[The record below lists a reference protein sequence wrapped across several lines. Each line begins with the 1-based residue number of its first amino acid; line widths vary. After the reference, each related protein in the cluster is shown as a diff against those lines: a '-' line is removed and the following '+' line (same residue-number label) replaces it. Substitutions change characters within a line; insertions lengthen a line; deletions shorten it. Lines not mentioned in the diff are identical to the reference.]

1 MKNFDWLQ
9 AFAMEQQE
17 QPEPGVSADAAPQ
30 DEQERAEAFRALIQ
44 GPYKKDYD
52 RQVQMIVRERLKN
65 CARSEQV
72 LQALAPT
79 LERDYGV
86 DTASLSVE
94 QAERLAQVSPDGK
107 LPQTQEQRE
116 QAMRAGY
123 ERLRG
128 QFEQVRE
135 AYPQAE
141 LAQELDD
148 PAFMRLVVRGVD
160 AKSAYE
166 LTHLRELRAGAMAY
180 GARRAREELTAAMQA
195 GYLRPRESGMAPAAG
210 GAFAESPEHWSR
222 QTREELKA
230 RARRGET
237 VRL

>member
-1 MKNFDWLQ
+1 MKKMHWLQ
-9 AFAMEQQE
+9 LFAEQA
-17 QPEPGVSADAAPQ
+17 QPEPGVMADAAPEQ
-30 DEQERAEAFRALIQ
+30 DHAEAFRALIQ
-44 GPYKKDYD
+44 GPYKKEYD
-52 RQVQMIVRERLKN
+52 RQVQTIVRERLKN
-65 CARSEQV
+65 CARSEQL

-166 LTHLRELRAGAMAY
+166 LTHLQELRKSAVAY

-195 GYLRPRESGMAPAAG
+195 GYLRPREGGMAQSG
-210 GAFAESPEHWSR
+210 CGAFAESPEQWSR
-222 QTREELKA
+222 KTREELKT
-230 RARRGET
+230 RARRGEK
-237 VRL
+237 VCL

>member
-1 MKNFDWLQ
+1 MKKMHWLQ
-9 AFAMEQQE
+9 LFAEQA
-17 QPEPGVSADAAPQ
+17 QPEPGVTADAAPEQ
-30 DEQERAEAFRALIQ
+30 DHAEAFRALIQ
-44 GPYKKDYD
+44 GPYKKEYD
-52 RQVQMIVRERLKN
+52 RQVQTIVRERLKN
-65 CARSEQV
+65 CARSEQL

-79 LERDYGV
+79 LERDSGV

-123 ERLRG
+123 ERLHG

-166 LTHLRELRAGAMAY
+166 LTHLQELRKSAVAY

-195 GYLRPRESGMAPAAG
+195 GYLRPREGGMAQSG
-210 GAFAESPEHWSR
+210 CGAFAESPEQWSR
-222 QTREELKA
+222 KTREELKT
-230 RARRGET
+230 RARRGEK
-237 VRL
+237 VCL

>member
-1 MKNFDWLQ
+1 MKKMHWLQ
-9 AFAMEQQE
+9 LFAEQA
-17 QPEPGVSADAAPQ
+17 QPEPGVTADAAPEQ
-30 DEQERAEAFRALIQ
+30 DHAEAFRALIQ
-44 GPYKKDYD
+44 GPYKKEYD
-52 RQVQMIVRERLKN
+52 RQVQTIVRERLKN
-65 CARSEQV
+65 CARSEQL

-166 LTHLRELRAGAMAY
+166 LTHLQELRKSAVAY
-180 GARRAREELTAAMQA
+180 GVRRAREELTAAMQA
-195 GYLRPRESGMAPAAG
+195 GYLRPREGGMAQSG
-210 GAFAESPEHWSR
+210 CGAFAESPEQWSR
-222 QTREELKA
+222 KTREELKT
-230 RARRGET
+230 RARRGEK
-237 VRL
+237 VCL

>member
-1 MKNFDWLQ
+1 MKKMHWLQ
-9 AFAMEQQE
+9 LFAEQA
-17 QPEPGVSADAAPQ
+17 QPEPGVTADAAPEQ
-30 DEQERAEAFRALIQ
+30 DHAEAFRALIQ
-44 GPYKKDYD
+44 GPYKKEYD
-52 RQVQMIVRERLKN
+52 RQVQTIVRERLKN
-65 CARSEQV
+65 CARSEQL

-166 LTHLRELRAGAMAY
+166 LTHLQELRKSAVAY
-180 GARRAREELTAAMQA
+180 GARRAREELTATMQA
-195 GYLRPRESGMAPAAG
+195 GYLRPREGGMAQSG
-210 GAFAESPEHWSR
+210 CGAFAESPEQWSR
-222 QTREELKA
+222 KTREELKT
-230 RARRGET
+230 RARRGEK
-237 VRL
+237 VCL

>member
-1 MKNFDWLQ
+1 MKKMHWLQ
-9 AFAMEQQE
+9 LFAEQA
-17 QPEPGVSADAAPQ
+17 QPEPGVTADAAPEQ
-30 DEQERAEAFRALIQ
+30 DHAEAFRALIQ
-44 GPYKKDYD
+44 GPYKKEYD
-52 RQVQMIVRERLKN
+52 RQVQTIVRERLKN
-65 CARSEQV
+65 CARSEQL

-86 DTASLSVE
+86 DTASLIVE

-166 LTHLRELRAGAMAY
+166 LTHLQELRKSAVAY

-195 GYLRPRESGMAPAAG
+195 GYLRPREGGMAQSG
-210 GAFAESPEHWSR
+210 CGAFAESPEQWSR
-222 QTREELKA
+222 KTREELKT
-230 RARRGET
+230 RARRGEK
-237 VRL
+237 VCL

>member
-1 MKNFDWLQ
+1 MKKMHWLQ
-9 AFAMEQQE
+9 LFAEQA
-17 QPEPGVSADAAPQ
+17 QPEPGVTVDAAPEQ
-30 DEQERAEAFRALIQ
+30 DHAEAFRALIQ
-44 GPYKKDYD
+44 GPYKKEYD
-52 RQVQMIVRERLKN
+52 RQVQTIVRERLKN
-65 CARSEQV
+65 CARSEQL

-166 LTHLRELRAGAMAY
+166 LTHLQELRKSAVAY

-195 GYLRPRESGMAPAAG
+195 GYLRPREGGMAQSG
-210 GAFAESPEHWSR
+210 CGAFAESPEQWSR
-222 QTREELKA
+222 KTREELKT
-230 RARRGET
+230 RARRGEK
-237 VRL
+237 VCL

>member
-1 MKNFDWLQ
+1 MKKMHWLQ
-9 AFAMEQQE
+9 LFAEQA
-17 QPEPGVSADAAPQ
+17 QPEPGVMADAAPEQ
-30 DEQERAEAFRALIQ
+30 DHAEAFRALIQ
-44 GPYKKDYD
+44 GPYKKEYD
-52 RQVQMIVRERLKN
+52 RQVQTIVRERLKN
-65 CARSEQV
+65 CARSEQL

-166 LTHLRELRAGAMAY
+166 LTHLQELRKSAVAY

-195 GYLRPRESGMAPAAG
+195 GYLRPREGGMAQSG
-210 GAFAESPEHWSR
+210 CGAFAESPEQWSR
-222 QTREELKA
+222 KTREELKT
-230 RARRGET
+230 RARRGEQ
-237 VRL
+237 VCL

>member
-1 MKNFDWLQ
+1 MKKMHWLQ
-9 AFAMEQQE
+9 LFAEQA
-17 QPEPGVSADAAPQ
+17 QPEPGVTADAAPDQ
-30 DEQERAEAFRALIQ
+30 DHAEAFRALIQ
-44 GPYKKDYD
+44 GPYKKEYD
-52 RQVQMIVRERLKN
+52 RQVQTIVRERLKN
-65 CARSEQV
+65 CARSEQL

-166 LTHLRELRAGAMAY
+166 LTHLQELRKSAVAY

-195 GYLRPRESGMAPAAG
+195 GYLRPREGGMAQSG
-210 GAFAESPEHWSR
+210 CGAFAESPEQWSR
-222 QTREELKA
+222 KTREELKT
-230 RARRGET
+230 RARRGEK
-237 VRL
+237 VCL

>member
-1 MKNFDWLQ
+1 MKKMHWLQ
-9 AFAMEQQE
+9 LFAEQA
-17 QPEPGVSADAAPQ
+17 QPEPGVTADAAPEQ
-30 DEQERAEAFRALIQ
+30 DHAEAFRALIQ
-44 GPYKKDYD
+44 GPYKKEYD
-52 RQVQMIVRERLKN
+52 RQVQTIVRERLKN
-65 CARSEQV
+65 CARSEQL

-166 LTHLRELRAGAMAY
+166 LTHLQELRKSAVAY

-195 GYLRPRESGMAPAAG
+195 GYLRPREGGMAQSG
-210 GAFAESPEHWSR
+210 CGAFAESPEQWSR
-222 QTREELKA
+222 KTREELKT
-230 RARRGET
+230 RARRGEK
-237 VRL
+237 VCL

>member
-1 MKNFDWLQ
+1 MKKMHWLQ
-9 AFAMEQQE
+9 LFAEQA
-17 QPEPGVSADAAPQ
+17 QPEPGVTADAAPEQ
-30 DEQERAEAFRALIQ
+30 DHAEAFRALIQ
-44 GPYKKDYD
+44 GPYKKEYD
-52 RQVQMIVRERLKN
+52 RQVQTIVRERLKN
-65 CARSEQV
+65 CARSEQL

-166 LTHLRELRAGAMAY
+166 LTHLQELRKSAVAY

-195 GYLRPRESGMAPAAG
+195 GYLRPREGGMAQSG
-210 GAFAESPEHWSR
+210 CGAFAESPEQWSR
-222 QTREELKA
+222 KTRKELKT
-230 RARRGET
+230 RARRGEK
-237 VRL
+237 VCL

>member
-1 MKNFDWLQ
+1 MKKMHWLQ
-9 AFAMEQQE
+9 LFAEQAK
-17 QPEPGVSADAAPQ
+17 PEPDAA
-30 DEQERAEAFRALIQ
+30 AEA
-44 GPYKKDYD
+44 
-52 RQVQMIVRERLKN
+52 
-65 CARSEQV
+65 
-72 LQALAPT
+72 AP
-79 LERDYGV
+79 
-86 DTASLSVE
+86 E
-94 QAERLAQVSPDGK
+94 QAERLAQMPPDGK

-135 AYPQAE
+135 VYPQAE
-141 LAQELDD
+141 LAQALDD

-166 LTHLRELRAGAMAY
+166 LTHLQELRKSAVAY

-195 GYLRPRESGMAPAAG
+195 GYLRPREGGMAQSG
-210 GAFAESPEHWSR
+210 CGAFAESPEQWSR
-222 QTREELKA
+222 KTREELKT
-230 RARRGET
+230 RARRGEK

>member
-1 MKNFDWLQ
+1 MKKMHWLQ
-9 AFAMEQQE
+9 LFAEQA
-17 QPEPGVSADAAPQ
+17 QPEPGVTADAAPEQ
-30 DEQERAEAFRALIQ
+30 DHAEAFRALIQ
-44 GPYKKDYD
+44 GPYKKEYD
-52 RQVQMIVRERLKN
+52 RQVQTIVRERLKN
-65 CARSEQV
+65 CARSEQL

-128 QFEQVRE
+128 QFEQVRA

-166 LTHLRELRAGAMAY
+166 LTHLQELRKSAVAY

-195 GYLRPRESGMAPAAG
+195 GYLRPREGGMAQSG
-210 GAFAESPEHWSR
+210 CGAFAESPEQWSR
-222 QTREELKA
+222 KTREELKT
-230 RARRGET
+230 RARRGEK
-237 VRL
+237 VCL

>member
-1 MKNFDWLQ
+1 MKKMHWLQ
-9 AFAMEQQE
+9 LFAEQA
-17 QPEPGVSADAAPQ
+17 QPEPGVMADAAPEQ
-30 DEQERAEAFRALIQ
+30 DHAEAFRALIQ
-44 GPYKKDYD
+44 GPYKKEYD
-52 RQVQMIVRERLKN
+52 RQVQAIVRERLKN
-65 CARSEQV
+65 CARSEQL

-166 LTHLRELRAGAMAY
+166 LTHLQELRKSAVAY

-195 GYLRPRESGMAPAAG
+195 GYLRPREGGMAQSG
-210 GAFAESPEHWSR
+210 CGAFAESPEQWSR
-222 QTREELKA
+222 KTREELKT
-230 RARRGET
+230 RARRGEK
-237 VRL
+237 VCL

>member
-1 MKNFDWLQ
+1 MKKMHWLQ
-9 AFAMEQQE
+9 LFAEQA
-17 QPEPGVSADAAPQ
+17 QPEPGVTADAAP
-30 DEQERAEAFRALIQ
+30 EQEHAEAFRALIQ
-44 GPYKKDYD
+44 GPYKKEYD
-52 RQVQMIVRERLKN
+52 RQVQTIVRERLKN
-65 CARSEQV
+65 CARSEQL

-94 QAERLAQVSPDGK
+94 QAERLAQVSPGGK

-166 LTHLRELRAGAMAY
+166 LTHLQELRKSAVAY

-195 GYLRPRESGMAPAAG
+195 GYLRPREGGMAQSG
-210 GAFAESPEHWSR
+210 CGAFAESPEQWSR
-222 QTREELKA
+222 KTREELKT
-230 RARRGET
+230 RARRGEK
-237 VRL
+237 VCL

>member
-1 MKNFDWLQ
+1 MKKMHWLQ
-9 AFAMEQQE
+9 LFAEQA
-17 QPEPGVSADAAPQ
+17 QPEPGVTADAAPEQ
-30 DEQERAEAFRALIQ
+30 DHAEAFRALIQ
-44 GPYKKDYD
+44 GPYKKEYD
-52 RQVQMIVRERLKN
+52 RQVQTIVRERLKN
-65 CARSEQV
+65 CARSEQL

-141 LAQELDD
+141 LAQALDD

-166 LTHLRELRAGAMAY
+166 LTHLQELRKSAVAY

-195 GYLRPRESGMAPAAG
+195 GYLRPREGGMAQSG
-210 GAFAESPEHWSR
+210 CGAFAESPEQWSR
-222 QTREELKA
+222 KTREELKT
-230 RARRGET
+230 RARRGEK
-237 VRL
+237 VCL

>member
-1 MKNFDWLQ
+1 MKKMHWLQ
-9 AFAMEQQE
+9 LFAEQA
-17 QPEPGVSADAAPQ
+17 QPEPGVTADAAPEQ
-30 DEQERAEAFRALIQ
+30 DHAEAFRALIQ
-44 GPYKKDYD
+44 GPYKKEYD
-52 RQVQMIVRERLKN
+52 RQVQTIVRERLKN
-65 CARSEQV
+65 CARSEQL

-107 LPQTQEQRE
+107 FPQTQEQRE

-166 LTHLRELRAGAMAY
+166 LTHLQELRKSAVAY

-195 GYLRPRESGMAPAAG
+195 GYLRPREGGMAQSG
-210 GAFAESPEHWSR
+210 CGAFAESPEQWSR
-222 QTREELKA
+222 KTREELKT
-230 RARRGET
+230 RARRGEK
-237 VRL
+237 VCL

>member
-1 MKNFDWLQ
+1 MKKMHWLQ
-9 AFAMEQQE
+9 LFAEQA
-17 QPEPGVSADAAPQ
+17 QPEPGVTADAAPEQ
-30 DEQERAEAFRALIQ
+30 DHAEAFRALIQ
-44 GPYKKDYD
+44 GPYKKEYD
-52 RQVQMIVRERLKN
+52 RQVQTIVRERLKN
-65 CARSEQV
+65 CARSEQL

-94 QAERLAQVSPDGK
+94 QVERLAQVSPDGK

-166 LTHLRELRAGAMAY
+166 LTHLQELRKSAVAY

-195 GYLRPRESGMAPAAG
+195 GYLRPREGGMAQSG
-210 GAFAESPEHWSR
+210 CGAFAESPEQWSR
-222 QTREELKA
+222 KTREELKT
-230 RARRGET
+230 RARRGEK
-237 VRL
+237 VCL

>member
-1 MKNFDWLQ
+1 MKKMHWLQ
-9 AFAMEQQE
+9 LFAEQA
-17 QPEPGVSADAAPQ
+17 QPEPGVMADAAPEQ
-30 DEQERAEAFRALIQ
+30 DHAEAFRALIQ
-44 GPYKKDYD
+44 GPYKKEYD
-52 RQVQMIVRERLKN
+52 RQVQAIVRERLKN
-65 CARSEQV
+65 CARSEQL

-141 LAQELDD
+141 LALELDD

-166 LTHLRELRAGAMAY
+166 LTHLQELRKSAVAY

-195 GYLRPRESGMAPAAG
+195 GYLRPREGGMAQSG
-210 GAFAESPEHWSR
+210 CGAFAESPEQWSR
-222 QTREELKA
+222 KTREELKT
-230 RARRGET
+230 RARRGEQ
-237 VRL
+237 VCL

>member
-1 MKNFDWLQ
+1 MKKMHWLQ
-9 AFAMEQQE
+9 LFAEQA
-17 QPEPGVSADAAPQ
+17 QPEPGVTADAAPEQ
-30 DEQERAEAFRALIQ
+30 DHAEAFRVLIQ
-44 GPYKKDYD
+44 GPYKKEYD
-52 RQVQMIVRERLKN
+52 RQVQTIVRERLKN
-65 CARSEQV
+65 CARSEQL

-166 LTHLRELRAGAMAY
+166 LTHLQELRKSAVAY

-195 GYLRPRESGMAPAAG
+195 GYLRPREGGMAQSG
-210 GAFAESPEHWSR
+210 CGAFAESPEQWSR
-222 QTREELKA
+222 KTREELKT
-230 RARRGET
+230 RARRGEK
-237 VRL
+237 VCL

>member
-1 MKNFDWLQ
+1 MKKMHWLQ
-9 AFAMEQQE
+9 LFAEQA
-17 QPEPGVSADAAPQ
+17 QPEPGVTADAAPEQ
-30 DEQERAEAFRALIQ
+30 DHAEAFRALIQ
-44 GPYKKDYD
+44 GPYKKEYD
-52 RQVQMIVRERLKN
+52 RQVQTIVRERLKN
-65 CARSEQV
+65 CARSEQL

-148 PAFMRLVVRGVD
+148 PRLCGWSCGAWTQR
-160 AKSAYE
+160 A
-166 LTHLRELRAGAMAY
+166 LT
-180 GARRAREELTAAMQA
+180 
-195 GYLRPRESGMAPAAG
+195 S
-210 GAFAESPEHWSR
+210 
-222 QTREELKA
+222 
-230 RARRGET
+230 
-237 VRL
+237 

>member
-1 MKNFDWLQ
+1 MKKMHWLQ
-9 AFAMEQQE
+9 LFAEQA
-17 QPEPGVSADAAPQ
+17 QPEPGVTADAAPEQ
-30 DEQERAEAFRALIQ
+30 DHAEAFRALIQ
-44 GPYKKDYD
+44 GPYKKEYD
-52 RQVQMIVRERLKN
+52 RQVQTIVRERLKN
-65 CARSEQV
+65 CARTEQL

-166 LTHLRELRAGAMAY
+166 LTHLQELRKSAVAY

-195 GYLRPRESGMAPAAG
+195 GYLRPREGGMAQSG
-210 GAFAESPEHWSR
+210 CGAFAESPEQWSR
-222 QTREELKA
+222 KTREELKT
-230 RARRGET
+230 RARRGEK
-237 VRL
+237 VCL

>member
-1 MKNFDWLQ
+1 MKKMHWLQ
-9 AFAMEQQE
+9 LFAEQA
-17 QPEPGVSADAAPQ
+17 QPEPGVTADAAPEQ
-30 DEQERAEAFRALIQ
+30 DHAEAFRALIQ
-44 GPYKKDYD
+44 GPYKKEYD
-52 RQVQMIVRERLKN
+52 RQVQTIVRERLKN
-65 CARSEQV
+65 CARSEQL

-94 QAERLAQVSPDGK
+94 QAERLAQVSLDGK

-166 LTHLRELRAGAMAY
+166 LTHLQELRKSAVAY

-195 GYLRPRESGMAPAAG
+195 GYLRPREGGMAQSG
-210 GAFAESPEHWSR
+210 CGAFAESPEQWSR
-222 QTREELKA
+222 KTREELKT
-230 RARRGET
+230 RARRGEK
-237 VRL
+237 VCL

>member
-1 MKNFDWLQ
+1 MKKMHWLQ
-9 AFAMEQQE
+9 LFAEQAQ
-17 QPEPGVSADAAPQ
+17 QEPGVTADAAPEQ
-30 DEQERAEAFRALIQ
+30 DHAEAFRALIQ
-44 GPYKKDYD
+44 GPYKKEYD
-52 RQVQMIVRERLKN
+52 RQVQTIVRERLKN
-65 CARSEQV
+65 CARSEQL

-166 LTHLRELRAGAMAY
+166 LTHLQELRKSAVAY

-195 GYLRPRESGMAPAAG
+195 GYLRPREGGMAQSG
-210 GAFAESPEHWSR
+210 CGAFAESPEQWSR
-222 QTREELKA
+222 KTREELKT
-230 RARRGET
+230 RARRGEK
-237 VRL
+237 VCL

>member
-1 MKNFDWLQ
+1 MKKMHWLQ
-9 AFAMEQQE
+9 LFAEQA
-17 QPEPGVSADAAPQ
+17 QPEPGVTADAAPEQ
-30 DEQERAEAFRALIQ
+30 DHAEAFRALIQ
-44 GPYKKDYD
+44 GPYKKEDD
-52 RQVQMIVRERLKN
+52 RQVQTIVCERLKN
-65 CARSEQV
+65 CARSEQL

-94 QAERLAQVSPDGK
+94 QAERLVQVSPDGK

-166 LTHLRELRAGAMAY
+166 LTHLQELRKSAVAY

-195 GYLRPRESGMAPAAG
+195 GYLRPREGGMAQSG
-210 GAFAESPEHWSR
+210 CGAFAESPEQWSR
-222 QTREELKA
+222 KTREELKT
-230 RARRGET
+230 RARRGEK
-237 VRL
+237 VCL

>member
-1 MKNFDWLQ
+1 MKKMHWLQ
-9 AFAMEQQE
+9 LFAEQA
-17 QPEPGVSADAAPQ
+17 QPEPGVMADAAPEQ
-30 DEQERAEAFRALIQ
+30 DHAEAFRALIQ
-44 GPYKKDYD
+44 GPYKKEHD
-52 RQVQMIVRERLKN
+52 RQVQTIVRERLKN
-65 CARSEQV
+65 CARSEQL

-166 LTHLRELRAGAMAY
+166 LTHLQELRKSAVAY

-195 GYLRPRESGMAPAAG
+195 GYLRPREGGMAQSG
-210 GAFAESPEHWSR
+210 CGAFAESPEQWSR
-222 QTREELKA
+222 KTREELKT
-230 RARRGET
+230 RARRGEK
-237 VRL
+237 VCL

>member
-1 MKNFDWLQ
+1 MKKMHWLQ
-9 AFAMEQQE
+9 LFAEQA
-17 QPEPGVSADAAPQ
+17 QPEPGVTADAAPEQ
-30 DEQERAEAFRALIQ
+30 DHAEAFRALIQ
-44 GPYKKDYD
+44 GPYKKEYD
-52 RQVQMIVRERLKN
+52 RQVQTIVRERLNN
-65 CARSEQV
+65 CARSEQL

-166 LTHLRELRAGAMAY
+166 LTHLQELRKSAVAY

-195 GYLRPRESGMAPAAG
+195 GYLRPREGGMAQSG
-210 GAFAESPEHWSR
+210 CGAFAESPEQWSR
-222 QTREELKA
+222 KTREELKT
-230 RARRGET
+230 RARRGEK
-237 VRL
+237 VCL

>member
-1 MKNFDWLQ
+1 MKKMHWLQ
-9 AFAMEQQE
+9 LFAEQA
-17 QPEPGVSADAAPQ
+17 QPEPGVTADAAPEQ
-30 DEQERAEAFRALIQ
+30 DHAEAFRALIQ
-44 GPYKKDYD
+44 GPYKKEYD
-52 RQVQMIVRERLKN
+52 RQVQTIVRERLKN
-65 CARSEQV
+65 CARSEQL

-116 QAMRAGY
+116 QSMRAGY

-166 LTHLRELRAGAMAY
+166 LTHLQELRKSAVAY

-195 GYLRPRESGMAPAAG
+195 GYLRPREGGMAQSG
-210 GAFAESPEHWSR
+210 CGAFAESPEQWPR
-222 QTREELKA
+222 KTREELKT
-230 RARRGET
+230 RARRGEK

>member
-1 MKNFDWLQ
+1 MKKMHWLQ
-9 AFAMEQQE
+9 LFAEQA
-17 QPEPGVSADAAPQ
+17 QPEPGVMADAAPEP
-30 DEQERAEAFRALIQ
+30 DHAEAFRALIQ
-44 GPYKKDYD
+44 GPYKKEHD
-52 RQVQMIVRERLKN
+52 RQVQTIVRERLKN
-65 CARSEQV
+65 CARSEQL

-166 LTHLRELRAGAMAY
+166 LTHLQELRKSAVAY

-195 GYLRPRESGMAPAAG
+195 GYLRPREGGMAQSG
-210 GAFAESPEHWSR
+210 CGAFAESPEQWSR
-222 QTREELKA
+222 KTREELKT
-230 RARRGET
+230 RARRGEK
-237 VRL
+237 VCL

>member
-1 MKNFDWLQ
+1 MKKRHWLQ
-9 AFAMEQQE
+9 LFAEQA
-17 QPEPGVSADAAPQ
+17 QPEPGVTADAAPEQ
-30 DEQERAEAFRALIQ
+30 DHAEAFRALIQ
-44 GPYKKDYD
+44 GPYKKEYD
-52 RQVQMIVRERLKN
+52 RQVQTIVRERLKN
-65 CARSEQV
+65 CARSEQL

-166 LTHLRELRAGAMAY
+166 LTHLQELRKSAVAY

-195 GYLRPRESGMAPAAG
+195 GYLRPREGGMAQSG
-210 GAFAESPEHWSR
+210 CGAFAESPEQWSR
-222 QTREELKA
+222 KTREELKT
-230 RARRGET
+230 RARRGEK
-237 VRL
+237 VCL

>member
-1 MKNFDWLQ
+1 MKKMHWLQ
-9 AFAMEQQE
+9 LFAEQA
-17 QPEPGVSADAAPQ
+17 QPEPGVMADAAPEQ
-30 DEQERAEAFRALIQ
+30 DHAEAFRALIQ
-44 GPYKKDYD
+44 GPYKKEYD
-52 RQVQMIVRERLKN
+52 RQVQAIVRERLKN
-65 CARSEQV
+65 CARSEQL

-166 LTHLRELRAGAMAY
+166 LTHLQELRKSAVAY

-195 GYLRPRESGMAPAAG
+195 GYLRPREGGMAQSG
-210 GAFAESPEHWSR
+210 CGAFAESPEQWSR
-222 QTREELKA
+222 KTREELKT
-230 RARRGET
+230 RARRGEQ
-237 VRL
+237 VCL

>member
-1 MKNFDWLQ
+1 MKKMHWLQ
-9 AFAMEQQE
+9 LFAEQA
-17 QPEPGVSADAAPQ
+17 QPEPGVTADAAPEQ
-30 DEQERAEAFRALIQ
+30 DHAEAFRALIQ
-44 GPYKKDYD
+44 GPYKKEYD
-52 RQVQMIVRERLKN
+52 RQVQTIVRERLKN
-65 CARSEQV
+65 CARSEQL

-135 AYPQAE
+135 VYPQAE
-141 LAQELDD
+141 LAQALDD

-166 LTHLRELRAGAMAY
+166 LTHLQELRKSAVAY

-195 GYLRPRESGMAPAAG
+195 GYLRPREGGMAQSG
-210 GAFAESPEHWSR
+210 CGAFAESPEQWSR
-222 QTREELKA
+222 KTREELKT
-230 RARRGET
+230 RARRGEK
-237 VRL
+237 VCL

>member
-1 MKNFDWLQ
+1 MKKMHWLQ
-9 AFAMEQQE
+9 LFAEQA
-17 QPEPGVSADAAPQ
+17 QPEPGVTADAAPEQ
-30 DEQERAEAFRALIQ
+30 DHAEAFRALIQ
-44 GPYKKDYD
+44 GPYKKEYD
-52 RQVQMIVRERLKN
+52 RQVQTIGRERLKN
-65 CARSEQV
+65 CARSEQL

-166 LTHLRELRAGAMAY
+166 LTHLQELRKSAVAY

-195 GYLRPRESGMAPAAG
+195 GYLRPREGGMAQSG
-210 GAFAESPEHWSR
+210 CGAFAESPEQWSR
-222 QTREELKA
+222 KTREELKT
-230 RARRGET
+230 RARRGEK
-237 VRL
+237 VCL

>member
-1 MKNFDWLQ
+1 MKKMHWLQ
-9 AFAMEQQE
+9 LFAEQA
-17 QPEPGVSADAAPQ
+17 QPEPGVTADAAPEQ
-30 DEQERAEAFRALIQ
+30 DHAEAFRALIQ
-44 GPYKKDYD
+44 GPYKKEYD
-52 RQVQMIVRERLKN
+52 RQVQTIVRERLKN
-65 CARSEQV
+65 CARSEQL

-166 LTHLRELRAGAMAY
+166 LTHLQELRKSAVAY
-180 GARRAREELTAAMQA
+180 GARCAREELTAAMQA
-195 GYLRPRESGMAPAAG
+195 GYLRPREGGMAQSG
-210 GAFAESPEHWSR
+210 CGAFAESPEQWSR
-222 QTREELKA
+222 KTREELKT
-230 RARRGET
+230 RARRGEK
-237 VRL
+237 VCL

>member
-1 MKNFDWLQ
+1 MKKMHWLQ
-9 AFAMEQQE
+9 LFAEQA
-17 QPEPGVSADAAPQ
+17 QPEPGVTADAAPEQ
-30 DEQERAEAFRALIQ
+30 DHAEAFRALIQ
-44 GPYKKDYD
+44 GPYKKEYD
-52 RQVQMIVRERLKN
+52 RQVQTIVRERLKN
-65 CARSEQV
+65 CARSEQL

-94 QAERLAQVSPDGK
+94 QAERLAQVSSDGK

-166 LTHLRELRAGAMAY
+166 LTHLQELRKSAVAY

-195 GYLRPRESGMAPAAG
+195 GYLRPREGGMAQSG
-210 GAFAESPEHWSR
+210 CGAFAESPEQWSR
-222 QTREELKA
+222 KTREELKT
-230 RARRGET
+230 RARRGEK
-237 VRL
+237 VCL

>member
-1 MKNFDWLQ
+1 MKKMHWLQ
-9 AFAMEQQE
+9 LFAEQA
-17 QPEPGVSADAAPQ
+17 QPEPGVTADAAPEQ
-30 DEQERAEAFRALIQ
+30 DHAEAFRALIQ
-44 GPYKKDYD
+44 GPYKKEYD
-52 RQVQMIVRERLKN
+52 RQVQTIVRERLKN
-65 CARSEQV
+65 CARSEQL

-123 ERLRG
+123 EQLRG

-166 LTHLRELRAGAMAY
+166 LTHLQELRKSAVAY

-195 GYLRPRESGMAPAAG
+195 GYLRPREGGMAQSG
-210 GAFAESPEHWSR
+210 CGAFTESPERWSR
-222 QTREELKA
+222 KTREELKT
-230 RARRGET
+230 RARRGEK
-237 VRL
+237 VCL